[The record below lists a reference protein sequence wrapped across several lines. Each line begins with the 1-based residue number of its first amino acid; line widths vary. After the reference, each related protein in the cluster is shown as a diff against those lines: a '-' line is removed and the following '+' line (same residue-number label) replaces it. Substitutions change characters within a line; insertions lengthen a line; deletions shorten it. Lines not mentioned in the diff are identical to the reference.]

1 MSTAHSVELGGGDVE
16 PTQHSELRQL
26 WPSLLGKVNWC
37 LSGSF
42 TLNLSLSKVTVDC
55 TGRKGVREA
64 GGTLEMGQGRAQ
76 WLKQCQHGLAQ
87 GSLPSGLSV

>member
-16 PTQHSELRQL
+16 PTQPSELRQL

-64 GGTLEMGQGRAQ
+64 PWRWAKAG
-76 WLKQCQHGLAQ
+76 
-87 GSLPSGLSV
+87 PSGSNSASTG